1 SYDCQGNRRRPR
13 WTDLV
18 RERRRYRKHVFIHVA
33 RSEPSR
39 RDRGYLI
46 FSPFS
51 FGSSGGYLRSSESS
65 VSAIL
70 RATSTSRTS
79 SSSAGTRYQGAQL
92 ALPLAIASREA
103 SVSSLHSSQASG
115 WPTLTSHLSSL

>member
-1 SYDCQGNRRRPR
+1 APQRQALRRTRPYDRQGNRRRSR
-13 WTDLV
+13 WTNLV
-18 RERRRYRKHVFIHVA
+18 REHSRFGKHLFIHVA
-33 RSEPSR
+33 RAESR

-51 FGSSGGYLRSSESS
+51 FGSRGGYLRSSESS

-92 ALPLAIASREA
+92 VLHFAIASR
-103 SVSSLHSSQASG
+103 
-115 WPTLTSHLSSL
+115 